1 MELVWDGFGPPR
13 FQVFEPAAR
22 DVWCGLINHARSLPR
37 LGSTRRARELSY
49 RSERPSNCV
58 LAWVTTR
65 SRRHFHLTHSAWTPL
80 STCRIALASA
90 D

>member
-49 RSERPSNCV
+49 RSERPSN
-58 LAWVTTR
+58 LR
-65 SRRHFHLTHSAWTPL
+65 PGLGYHPFSRTL
-80 STCRIALASA
+80 SA
-90 D
+90 DP